1 MNEATLLT
9 LIFLFLQKEIDFKKD
24 TYTESSQKE
33 SFNTNNQQ
41 QPHKYTDNNI
51 DLIHL

>member
-9 LIFLFLQKEIDFKKD
+9 LIFLFFFANRFKKD
-24 TYTESSQKE
+24 TYSESSQKE